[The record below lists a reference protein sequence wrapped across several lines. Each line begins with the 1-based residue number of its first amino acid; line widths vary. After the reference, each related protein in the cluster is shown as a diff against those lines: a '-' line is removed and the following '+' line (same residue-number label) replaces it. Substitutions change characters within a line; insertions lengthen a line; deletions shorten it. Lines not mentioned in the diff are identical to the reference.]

1 MKKLRIGIIGTGAIA
16 NNVHI
21 PGYLR
26 LADQDVEITALCDID
41 PNALETTFETHPTL
55 KDLPAYI
62 KFSEMLRKEKLD
74 AVSVCTPN
82 NAHMPATVAAL
93 KAGLHVLCEKPIA
106 KTAKEAEAMVRAAKR
121 SKRKLQIG
129 QHQRFQVAAQAVK
142 RAIDAGMLGEI
153 YYARAHAIRRREI
166 PARDTFLI
174 KDLAGGGPMYDIGV
188 HMLDMALWLMD
199 FPKPVTASGVTDRKF
214 GHKSGVI
221 GTWGQWDPKMFEV
234 EDFAVAFVRFDN
246 GATMS
251 LEASFASN
259 IERPL
264 MNVWLLGT
272 EGGCDVRQTKVFTE
286 EAGTLWD
293 RSPYGLPKVRN
304 YHVEL
309 AAFVDALLQK
319 EPVPVPGEQAVI
331 TQKILDAIYASAEKG
346 SPPAA
351 IGPAVGTGVPSAT
364 G

>member
-1 MKKLRIGIIGTGAIA
+1 MKKLRVALIGSGGIA
-16 NNVHI
+16 NICHV
-21 PGYLR
+21 PGYLEVR
-26 LADQDVEITALCDID
+26 DRVEIVALCDIR
-41 PNALETTFETHPTL
+41 PEALENTQARWDLDVPCYARYADML
-55 KDLPAYI
+55 K
-62 KFSEMLRKEKLD
+62 KEKID

-82 NAHMPATVAAL
+82 SVHKSATIAAL
-93 KAGLHVLCEKPIA
+93 KAGCHVLCEKPIA
-106 KTAKEAEAMVRAAKR
+106 TSAKDAQAMVDAAKKA
-121 SKRKLQIG
+121 KRKLMIG
-129 QHQRFQVAAQAVK
+129 QSGRFSSGPQAIR
-142 RAIDAGMLGEI
+142 RAVDAGMLGNV

-166 PARDTFLI
+166 PARDTFL
-174 KDLAGGGPMYDIGV
+174 KKGLAGGGPMYDIGV

-221 GTWGQWDPKMFEV
+221 GTWGQWDPKQFEV
-234 EDFAVAFVRFDN
+234 EDFAVAFVRFED
-246 GATMS
+246 GATLS

-319 EPVPVPGEQAVI
+319 KPVPVPGEQAVI

-346 SPPAA
+346 KEVV
-351 IGPAVGTGVPSAT
+351 IR
-364 G
+364 